1 MLSSKQ
7 IQIVMTA
14 VVLILAV
21 VMPVETFH
29 LLMEIVVEIYE
40 LLEFT
45 LDEVIHH
52 VFETS
57 RHTTQVIVFYL
68 MLGMFLYGLYRL
80 ARLLGA
86 INLKVKTVV
95 SGWHAICTEIK
106 RQRLEALA
114 VGQKSADAVR
124 SHLWRGLSGP
134 AGVLSSREP
143 ESVFYLTIRSQSCF

>member
-14 VVLILAV
+14 AVLILAV

-52 VFETS
+52 IFETS

-80 ARLLGA
+80 ARLLRA
-86 INLKVKTVV
+86 INLKVKTVI
-95 SGWHAICTEIK
+95 SGWHAICNERSANAWKPWLLDK
-106 RQRLEALA
+106 RVRMLCGVTFGGACLAL
-114 VGQKSADAVR
+114 
-124 SHLWRGLSGP
+124 L
-134 AGVLSSREP
+134 
-143 ESVFYLTIRSQSCF
+143 VF

>member
-7 IQIVMTA
+7 IQIVITA
-14 VVLILAV
+14 AVLILAV

-80 ARLLGA
+80 ARLLRA
-86 INLKVKTVV
+86 INLKVKTVI
-95 SGWHAICTEIK
+95 SGWHAICNERSANAWKPWLLDK
-106 RQRLEALA
+106 RVRMLCGFTFGGACLAL
-114 VGQKSADAVR
+114 
-124 SHLWRGLSGP
+124 L
-134 AGVLSSREP
+134 
-143 ESVFYLTIRSQSCF
+143 VF

>member
-14 VVLILAV
+14 AVLILAV
-21 VMPVETFH
+21 VMPVEAFH
-29 LLMEIVVEIYE
+29 LLIEIVAEIYE

-80 ARLLGA
+80 ARLLRA
-86 INLKVKTVV
+86 INLKVKTAI
-95 SGWHAICTEIK
+95 SGWHAICSERSANVWKPWLLDK
-106 RQRLEALA
+106 RVRMLCGFTFGGACLAL
-114 VGQKSADAVR
+114 
-124 SHLWRGLSGP
+124 L
-134 AGVLSSREP
+134 
-143 ESVFYLTIRSQSCF
+143 VF

>member
-14 VVLILAV
+14 AVLILAV

-80 ARLLGA
+80 ARLLRA
-86 INLKVKTVV
+86 INLKVNTVI
-95 SGWHAICTEIK
+95 SGWHAICNERSANAWKPWLLDK
-106 RQRLEALA
+106 RVRMLCGVTFGGACLAL
-114 VGQKSADAVR
+114 
-124 SHLWRGLSGP
+124 L
-134 AGVLSSREP
+134 
-143 ESVFYLTIRSQSCF
+143 VF

>member
-95 SGWHAICTEIK
+95 SGWHAICTE
-106 RQRLEALA
+106 
-114 VGQKSADAVR
+114 KSANAWKPWLLDKRVR
-124 SHLWRGLSGP
+124 MLC
-134 AGVLSSREP
+134 GVTFGGACLALL
-143 ESVFYLTIRSQSCF
+143 VF